1 MKKVLVLIAAIAL
14 AAPMVAFGA
23 DVIITCSNNGDGTTT
38 VSYDA
43 TAAGVVAGFAFDVTV
58 GADTIT
64 AISGYAAEGA
74 SVPADSAGV
83 AAGYAIYMG
92 SLDFGTDPNTIDA
105 YGDPVA
111 PAADPGALGGI
122 GTNGITVE
130 MGALYTDTAPA
141 LTGDLFTLTIEDG
154 DDSGDADVTITA
166 EDIRGGIVL
175 EGGAPATLV
184 STGCTVS
191 HGAVCGDLN
200 AAELA
205 VWNGWGQP
213 ANWCL
218 PCWRTGDINGDG
230 YITFSGDF
238 ITAFNDLKNG
248 DTTGRSDWN
257 MDSYVT
263 FSADV
268 IAVFNQVK
276 AGATCP

>member
-14 AAPMVAFGA
+14 AAPMFASA
-23 DVIITCSNNGDGTTT
+23 QDVTITCSDNGDGTAT

-43 TAAGVVAGFAFDVTV
+43 TAAGVVAGFAFDITV
-58 GADTIT
+58 GGDTIT
-64 AISGYAAEGA
+64 GISGYAAEGA

-92 SLDFGTDPNTIDA
+92 SLNFGTDPNTIDD
-105 YGDPVA
+105 YGTPVA

-130 MGALYTDTAPA
+130 LGALYTDTPPA
-141 LTGDLFTLTIEDG
+141 LEGDLFVIALN
-154 DDSGDADVTITA
+154 DDDASGDTVLTITA

-230 YITFSGDF
+230 F
-238 ITAFNDLKNG
+238 I
-248 DTTGRSDWN
+248 
-257 MDSYVT
+257 SY
-263 FSADV
+263 
-268 IAVFNQVK
+268 
-276 AGATCP
+276 